1 MSFLYE
7 FGIDE
12 DTTAVFAD
20 DDLLA
25 QLQIYLALGWNLV
38 EATTTS
44 VTVDGYDSKTI
55 AGSFADTSEGVEE
68 TFLDTFLQA
77 DSFSTERF
85 FFLLCF
91 PLDTC
96 QLLLLS
102 LQIYTA
108 LTDSF
113 LEGSDT
119 LLAVLDLGRPFSDAL
134 LGELD
139 LEALE
144 FDFLGEVVV
153 LAVVLDVVELLL
165 IFLDALFSLLDLS
178 LLATACT
185 WRLLSSSR
193 CLRRV
198 SIPSISSSRSC
209 TSRGSSPRRVLIWSI
224 LVKVSCRRLRAMSLS
239 ATVRSAE
246 LTLASGLAT
255 VVATSGVAT
264 SLALVDF
271 LVVVFFVVVS
281 FAIMDA
287 VTLL

>member
-55 AGSFADTSEGVEE
+55 AGSFADTSEGVEKALLN
-68 TFLDTFLQA
+68 TFFQT
-77 DSFSTERF
+77 DSLSTERF

-91 PLDTC
+91 PLDAC
-96 QLLLLS
+96 QLLLLG
-102 LQIYTA
+102 LQVYTA

-113 LEGSDT
+113 LESSDT

-134 LGELD
+134 LGQLD

-178 LLATACT
+178 LL
-185 WRLLSSSR
+185 SSY
-193 CLRRV
+193 
-198 SIPSISSSRSC
+198 
-209 TSRGSSPRRVLIWSI
+209 
-224 LVKVSCRRLRAMSLS
+224 SLH
-239 ATVRSAE
+239 
-246 LTLASGLAT
+246 
-255 VVATSGVAT
+255 
-264 SLALVDF
+264 LALVVLFEMLEARLHTFDLIF
-271 LVVVFFVVVS
+271 EVLYFEGEFTTEGLDMV
-281 FAIMDA
+281 DLGEG
-287 VTLL
+287 LL